1 MKLARVVMVATVLAT
16 ATATWAQKSD
26 FSGTWTLDPASASDG
41 GGGGEFAL
49 GPMTVKQ
56 TAEVLTIERTMGDA
70 TATLTYKLDGS
81 PSRNVLAGPSGQEV
95 DIMSTVV
102 WDGAKLTIV
111 GKREMRGQIIEGK
124 QVWSVEGNTLTVVS
138 TGPRGTQKRVYRR

>member
-1 MKLARVVMVATVLAT
+1 MKLARVLMVATVLAT

-26 FSGTWTLDPASASDG
+26 FSGTWTLDSASASAGG

-70 TATLTYKLDGS
+70 TATLTQAIAGQPGS
-81 PSRNVLAGPSGQEV
+81 
-95 DIMSTVV
+95 
-102 WDGAKLTIV
+102 
-111 GKREMRGQIIEGK
+111 
-124 QVWSVEGNTLTVVS
+124 
-138 TGPRGTQKRVYRR
+138 